1 MMSGSKAHDFDTYVL
16 LRATHYHVYTT
27 LRSMLNMC
35 LLHITPWYHI
45 YININFILIL
55 TSKFININ
63 IKILYNEIN
72 RKVLSVKLYRIM
84 DAGISVRNKMF
95 YDFMDLRFEMEKRS
109 WIENGIY

>member
-1 MMSGSKAHDFDTYVL
+1 MMSGAKAHDFDTYGL
-16 LRATHYHVYTT
+16 LRVTHNHVYTT

-35 LLHITPWYHI
+35 LLHDG
-45 YININFILIL
+45 
-55 TSKFININ
+55 
-63 IKILYNEIN
+63 IN

>member
-27 LRSMLNMC
+27 LWSMLNMC
-35 LLHITPWYHI
+35 LLHDG
-45 YININFILIL
+45 
-55 TSKFININ
+55 
-63 IKILYNEIN
+63 IN

-95 YDFMDLRFEMEKRS
+95 YDFMDLRFEMQKRS

>member
-1 MMSGSKAHDFDTYVL
+1 MMSGSKAHDFDTYGL

-45 YININFILIL
+45 YINI
-55 TSKFININ
+55 
-63 IKILYNEIN
+63 KILYDEIN